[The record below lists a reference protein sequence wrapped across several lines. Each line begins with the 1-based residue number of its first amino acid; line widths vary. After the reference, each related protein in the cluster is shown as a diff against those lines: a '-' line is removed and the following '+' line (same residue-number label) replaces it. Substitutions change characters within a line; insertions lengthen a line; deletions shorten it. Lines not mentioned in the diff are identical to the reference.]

1 MKTIRFALIG
11 AASLALAACGSRE
24 EDTLTNGEENVQV
37 EELNALADNAAMDAE
52 TEALGNEAQQNE
64 TNTIEIN
71 TDNGVTT
78 EPSEVEDD
86 VQGM

>member
-1 MKTIRFALIG
+1 MKSIHFALIG
-11 AASLALAACGSRE
+11 AASLALAACGGRE
-24 EDTLTNGEENVQV
+24 EDTLGNAEENVQI
-37 EELNALADNAAMDAE
+37 EELNVLADNAAMDAE
-52 TEALGNEAQQNE
+52 TEALGNEAQQE